1 MLCVLHM
8 SSAEPFLSIG
18 DMQSPVV
25 PVSPFAPLSVSH
37 KFQVNNSL
45 DTILTLWCNNY
56 SFHFQV
62 MKERDCRFIIA
73 LGDNFYYSGV
83 RDVHDPRFEQT
94 FEKIYRKKYHY
105 VPWYFVA
112 GNHDH
117 LSNVSAQIAYTKV
130 SPTRRWK
137 FPHYFHSKGI
147 LVEQS

>member
-1 MLCVLHM
+1 
-8 SSAEPFLSIG
+8 
-18 DMQSPVV
+18 
-25 PVSPFAPLSVSH
+25 
-37 KFQVNNSL
+37 
-45 DTILTLWCNNY
+45 
-56 SFHFQV
+56 

-137 FPHYFHSKGI
+137 FPHFFHSKGI
-147 LVEQS
+147 YLKKILFVNVWYNNYCYNKATTGYLKYYLPYRVSQNNCARGWHQERAKGATAPHQRHLAPHRR